1 MNIVLL
7 IISDKGPNII
17 GQFFLFIQVI
27 QVWADKFFTLDTDDV
42 WMGVRLV
49 SIISVTPI
57 REP

>member
-1 MNIVLL
+1 MIKNFKLSL
-7 IISDKGPNII
+7 
-17 GQFFLFIQVI
+17 QFDLFFHFIQVI
-27 QVWADKFFTLDTDDV
+27 QVWVDNFFTLDTDDV